1 MINNNPIKSDDPQ
14 AVEKLNAKLEACEK
28 QHDFMKSVN
37 SYYRKNGTAVG
48 CPGVTE
54 SQAKAIDEKLK
65 SGYSWSYQ
73 PFSSYALQ
81 GSNQEIRR
89 LKQRIAELTHNR
101 EIGFAGWDFEG
112 GKAVANQE
120 NHRLQLLFDEKP
132 DETRRTELKWNGFR
146 WSPSEQAWQRLLND
160 SAIYSAARID
170 FLKPLNGKS
179 PVELQPKA
187 ARRHE
192 QER

>member
-1 MINNNPIKSDDPQ
+1 MINNKPIKSDDPQ
-14 AVEKLNAKLEACEK
+14 AVEKLNAKLEACQK

-37 SYYRKNGTAVG
+37 SYYRKNGTVVG
-48 CPGVTE
+48 YPGIVE
-54 SQAKAIDEKLK
+54 SQAKAIDDKIQNGRYWDLPFP
-65 SGYSWSYQ
+65 SYT
-73 PFSSYALQ
+73 LQ

-101 EIGFAGWDFEG
+101 EVGFVGWNFEG
-112 GKAVANQE
+112 GKAVANRE

-132 DETRRTELKWNGFR
+132 DETRRIELKRNGFR

-160 SAIYSAARID
+160 SAIYSSARID

-179 PVELQPKA
+179 PVEIQPKV
-187 ARRHE
+187 ARKQE